1 MTGYRRRP
9 VSEEKPEGDQVAAHA
24 WPTLVRERRRD
35 PPGLAACLV
44 GASQYAGGKRWQ
56 AP

>member
-1 MTGYRRRP
+1 MELDR

-24 WPTLVRERRRD
+24 WPTPVRERRRD
-35 PPGLAACLV
+35 LPELAACLV
-44 GASQYAGGKRWQ
+44 GGSQYAGGKRWQ